1 MSDVSTLHNDKRNA
15 NGAFFQT
22 LFQCAN
28 VAVVIVSALKSI
40 MKEQL
45 EEMEELRIP
54 SIVLSTKDDMLLLI
68 RGAKTY
74 HLSHDVVTLHVSRD
88 VSTSYS

>member
-1 MSDVSTLHNDKRNA
+1 MLKFCGMSDLSTLRNDKRNA
-15 NGAFFQT
+15 NGDFFQS

-68 RGAKTY
+68 RGAN
-74 HLSHDVVTLHVSRD
+74 
-88 VSTSYS
+88 